1 MRVAL
6 PEEFAVLLPDCG
18 LEDAMAIAG
27 RLLTAPPDGTCSI
40 GLAAWDGAETD
51 LALVARAD
59 KALYEAKEGGRNRW
73 CASPPPS
80 AGRVEPAAVPETSPR
95 R

>member
-1 MRVAL
+1 
-6 PEEFAVLLPDCG
+6 VLLPDCG

-27 RLLTAPPDGTCSI
+27 RLLTAQPDGTCSI

-80 AGRVEPAAVPETSPR
+80 AGRVEPVAMPESSTTSMR
-95 R
+95 